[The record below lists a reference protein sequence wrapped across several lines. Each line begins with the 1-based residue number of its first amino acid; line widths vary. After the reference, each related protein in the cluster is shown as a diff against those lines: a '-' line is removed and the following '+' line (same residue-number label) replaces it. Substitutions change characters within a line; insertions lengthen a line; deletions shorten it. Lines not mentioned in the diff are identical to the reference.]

1 MSNQSKK
8 QSFLAGTAILAA
20 AVAAVKLIGFFY
32 KIPLNNILGSEGK
45 TYFNTAYE
53 IYNVLLT
60 VSTAGLPLAISKLT
74 SEAHAQGRENEKRKI
89 FRTAIWLFF
98 ALGMVGALLMYFGA
112 GTLANFQNNEAAFW
126 PIRALAPAVFCVC
139 LLACMRGYTQGQG
152 NMKPPAVSQVLEAL
166 CKLGIGLPLAWLIL
180 QKCQQP
186 DLSQQLAMAESSG
199 MEYVA
204 AGAILGV
211 TIGTAASLL
220 FLIIYLVSHHN
231 RAESLDTPRSSGV
244 LMRQILSIGVPITL
258 GNCAMSIITLVDTK
272 VILGQLQNTLGMS
285 EHAASVLKG
294 QYSYA
299 MDMPNMVASF
309 VYPVT
314 MSLIPFAAAALARGD
329 KRGAG
334 RIISSAFRLIAIL
347 ALPAGIG
354 LSVLATPIMRLV
366 LPAQPEDALAA
377 GAHLQMLGIALIF
390 ICIMILT
397 NAILQTY
404 GKEKLPIF
412 TVIVGGVVKVVMNY
426 ILVGN
431 PDINI
436 HGAPVSTLCCYMV
449 IAGLNLFFVWKYTP
463 EKPRYF
469 TIFAK
474 PVAASLLMGGAA
486 WAVYGL
492 ASRVLDGAFLALAQ
506 QMFADP
512 DKIQL
517 WSVYLANAAC
527 VLLGILAGV
536 IVYGVL
542 VIALRILR
550 AEDVR
555 SIPRGE
561 KLIKLLHLK

>member
-8 QSFLAGTAILAA
+8 QTFLAGTAILAA

-32 KIPLNNILGSEGK
+32 KIPLNNILGAEGK

-98 ALGMVGALLMYFGA
+98 GLGLAGALLMFFGA
-112 GTLANFQNNEAAFW
+112 DALANFQNNEAAYW

-152 NMKPPAVSQVLEAL
+152 NMKPTAISQVLEAL
-166 CKLGIGLPLAWLIL
+166 CKLGIGLPLAWYLL
-180 QKCQQP
+180 NT
-186 DLSQQLAMAESSG
+186 LG
-199 MEYVA
+199 MGLEFGA

-211 TIGTAASLL
+211 TIGTVASML
-220 FLIIYLVSHHN
+220 FLILYLGTHPN
-231 RAESLDTPRSSGV
+231 RTESLDTPRSSGA
-244 LMRQILSIGVPITL
+244 LMKRILAIGVPITL
-258 GNCAMSIITLVDTK
+258 SNSAMSIITLVDTK
-272 VILGQLQNTLGMS
+272 VILGQLQHALGMT
-285 EHAASVLKG
+285 EDAASILKG

-314 MSLIPFAAAALARGD
+314 MSLIPFAAAALARKD
-329 KRGAG
+329 HAGAG

-354 LSVLATPIMRLV
+354 LSVLSTPIMRLV

-377 GAHLQMLGIALIF
+377 GPHLQLLGIACIF

-404 GKEKLPIF
+404 GKEKLPIL
-412 TVIVGGVVKVVMNY
+412 TVIIGGVVKVVMNY

-449 IAGLNLFFVWKYTP
+449 IAGLNLFFVWKYSP
-463 EKPRYF
+463 EKPHYF
-469 TIFAK
+469 SIFAK
-474 PVAASLLMGGAA
+474 PVVASVLMGAAA
-486 WAVYGL
+486 WAGYGFL
-492 ASRVLDGAFLALAQ
+492 DRALEAGGASYVG
-506 QMFADP
+506 
-512 DKIQL
+512 
-517 WSVYLANAAC
+517 NAAAT
-527 VLLGILAGV
+527 LGGIVAGV
-536 IVYGVL
+536 VVYFVL

-550 AEDVR
+550 ADDLR
-555 SIPRGE
+555 GIPHGE
-561 KLIKLLHLK
+561 KLIRILRLK